1 MADSFKTLS
10 DLVTINDRRNA
21 EREISDILNKAP
33 VLAKMAADT
42 CPETTHYYTKQTTA
56 PTVGFRAAGDGREN
70 SKSVDTQVSVA
81 LKILDATFAV
91 DKALADAFKNGPDAY
106 LALEGARHLQQAL
119 FIAERQ
125 MFYGT
130 VGGDSGGFSG
140 FANEADLNGKSDANV
155 VDAGGTTAATGSSV
169 FLIRTTG
176 DFNGSA
182 IVAGKNGNIDIGD
195 TSIVR
200 VDGATTGTY
209 PAYYTP
215 ISGWLG
221 LQRGGTYSVVRIAN
235 LTADSGKGL
244 TDTLIAQALSLFPAS
259 EGPTIVAMNRRS
271 LEQLRKS
278 RTATNATGAPAPIP
292 ADAFGVPII
301 ATDSIISTETLL
313 A

>member
-21 EREISDILNKAP
+21 ERDISDILNKAP
-33 VLAKMAADT
+33 VLAKLAADT
-42 CPETTHYYTKQTTA
+42 CPETTHYYTKYTTA
-56 PTVGFRAAGDGREN
+56 PTVGFRAVSDGRDN

-81 LKILDATFAV
+81 LKILDATFTV
-91 DKALADAFKNGPDAY
+91 DTALADGYKDGVDAY
-106 LALEGARHLQQAL
+106 LANEGARHLQQAL

-125 MFYGT
+125 VFYGT
-130 VGGDSGGFSG
+130 VGGDAGGFSG
-140 FANEADLNGKSDANV
+140 FANEADLNGKTDANV
-155 VDAGGTTAATGSSV
+155 IDAGGTTASTGSSV
-169 FLIRTTG
+169 FLIRSTG

-182 IVAGKNGNIDIGD
+182 IISGKKGNIDIGD

-200 VDGATTGTY
+200 MTGSSTGTY

-221 LQRGGTYSVVRIAN
+221 LQRGGIYSVVRIAN

-244 TDTLIAQALSLFPAS
+244 TDTLIAAALALFPAS
-259 EGPTIVAMNRRS
+259 EGPTMIAMNRRS

-278 RTATNATGAPAPIP
+278 RTATNATGAPAPVP
-292 ADAFGVPII
+292 TDSFNVPII
-301 ATDSIISTETLL
+301 ATDSIISTEALL
-313 A
+313 S